1 MALLVWAVWIN
12 PQAIALAQDETSSGT
27 STEVPPAGES
37 SQSVTAAASNAIT
50 GSASAAQPAPT
61 ADPAPSARSMMGA
74 VRAAARQLVPLDP
87 SQDPRLRSL
96 DTSFPA
102 EQLDSP
108 EPPREVVAPTETRS
122 PARRTL
128 LRTVDGVT
136 VLTNVTEPEDPSPL
150 TREERPPTTRS
161 LAAPATEAP
170 PLGQRDVSAN
180 VNALEPEAKRQRDA
194 GFSFW
199 LWALGGFALVLLVPI
214 GVLLTRPVRKG

>member
-1 MALLVWAVWIN
+1 MALLVWTVWIN
-12 PQAIALAQDETSSGT
+12 PQATALAQDETSSGA
-27 STEVPPAGES
+27 STEVSPAGEP
-37 SQSVTAAASNAIT
+37 SQPISAPSNAVTGGVTAVQT
-50 GSASAAQPAPT
+50 APT
-61 ADPAPSARSMMGA
+61 TTPAPSAGSMMDA

-102 EQLDSP
+102 EQPESP
-108 EPPREVVAPTETRS
+108 EPPREVVAPTEPRS
-122 PARRTL
+122 PVRRTL

-136 VLTNVTEPEDPSPL
+136 VLTNVTEPMEPSSL
-150 TREERPPTTRS
+150 TREERAPNIRA
-161 LAAPATEAP
+161 LAAPVTASQ

-180 VNALEPEAKRQRDA
+180 VNALEPEAKRPREG
-194 GFSFW
+194 GFSLW